1 MEPFVD
7 FGLFEVLAVVAGVRV
22 LRRGRRVV
30 SRWWAARGLR
40 RTRPAPV
47 AIGEPVGRGD
57 DGQVKGDVDGHSTA

>member
-47 AIGEPVGRGD
+47 AM
-57 DGQVKGDVDGHSTA
+57 